1 MVLCGIG
8 MVYDRIH
15 GLWGWLMILKVF
27 DLFGEEKP
35 CWLMSIGF
43 LWVYVASLLQFYC
56 R

>member
-1 MVLCGIG
+1 MIDNG
-8 MVYDRIH
+8 IH
-15 GLWGWLMILKVF
+15 GLWGCLMILKMF
-27 DLFGEEKP
+27 GFFGEEKP